1 MKQLV
6 NLSRGTRWAVPAGAV
21 VVVGGVLAGSMI
33 TVASAAPSLP
43 QRTPSQ
49 LLASL
54 AGKTAPPMTG
64 TIVETSSLGLPSLP
78 GTSNPTSLSSLLT
91 GSHTIRIY
99 YSDPT
104 HFRLSVP
111 QSMSESDLIRN
122 GGNAW
127 YWESTK
133 NTVTHLAIPAGAKA
147 PAKGATNKPSSA
159 PPMTPQQAAN
169 EVLAKVGATTTVSSD
184 TNVTVAGWAAYQL
197 VLAPKSASS
206 LIGQIRI
213 AVDGSNDVPLR
224 VQVFAKGAQSPAAQI
239 GFTSVSFVEPASSN
253 FAFSPPAGATV
264 KQETTGGAKA
274 GPSGTTQAS
283 GAYTV
288 GQDWLT
294 VADLPSSVLSSV
306 TGNQATGSAGSGLSG
321 DTGPVIGALLKSATP
336 VSGSWGS
343 GRLLATSLISMLMTS
358 NGRVLVGA
366 VTPQVL
372 YQAAAQ
378 PAPAHSS
385 QVPSRS
391 AQAKAIGLPHPAARA
406 GK

>member
-1 MKQLV
+1 
-6 NLSRGTRWAVPAGAV
+6 
-21 VVVGGVLAGSMI
+21 
-33 TVASAAPSLP
+33 VAAAAPSLP

-78 GTSNPTSLSSLLT
+78 GTNNPTSLSSLLT
-91 GSHTIRIY
+91 GSHTIRLW

-104 HFRLSVP
+104 HFRVAVP
-111 QSMSESDLIRN
+111 QSMSESDVIRN
-122 GGNAW
+122 GSNAW

-147 PAKGATNKPSSA
+147 HAQGAKSKPSAA
-159 PPMTPQQAAN
+159 PPMTPQQAAS

-184 TNVTVAGWAAYQL
+184 TNVTVAGQAAYQL
-197 VLAPKSASS
+197 VLAPKSSSS
-206 LIGQIRI
+206 LVGQIRI
-213 AVDGSNDVPLR
+213 AVDGANDVPLR
-224 VQVFAKGAQSPAAQI
+224 VQVLAKGAGSPAAQI

-264 KQETTGGAKA
+264 KQETMGGGKAAGQSGAK
-274 GPSGTTQAS
+274 QAS

-343 GRLLATSLISMLMTS
+343 GRLLQTSLISVLMTS

-366 VTPQVL
+366 VTPEVL